1 MHLSVWTC
9 FCYRFFKNKRWKY
22 LPLITCTLWLLMV
35 RSVLLHIYI
44 PECFILLLSISR
56 VLIRVFVSGLWNFVM
71 IISSWTLL
79 WILSP
84 WKNQS
89 TSSGAWRTP
98 VALQDRR
105 IASPWSTNSAPD
117 SVRAEIIEWSVSA
130 SSSCTFLVYDQGSNQ
145 NYGNFS
151 QKNFFF
157 LCV

>member
-1 MHLSVWTC
+1 
-9 FCYRFFKNKRWKY
+9 
-22 LPLITCTLWLLMV
+22 MV

-89 TSSGAWRTP
+89 TSSGAWSTP

-117 SVRAEIIEWSVSA
+117 SVRAEIRMVSL
-130 SSSCTFLVYDQGSNQ
+130 SIFILYFFVYDQGSSHY
-145 NYGNFS
+145 YGNLKKCFPLCLT
-151 QKNFFF
+151 FFRPRLVIKAVLLTKF
-157 LCV
+157 KIIQS

>member
-1 MHLSVWTC
+1 
-9 FCYRFFKNKRWKY
+9 
-22 LPLITCTLWLLMV
+22 MV

-89 TSSGAWRTP
+89 TSSGACSTP

-117 SVRAEIIEWSVSA
+117 SVRAEIRMVSLSIFILYFFCVWA
-130 SSSCTFLVYDQGSNQ
+130 GFQPLLWKLKKM
-145 NYGNFS
+145 FS
-151 QKNFFF
+151 FVLNFFSSKTRYKSRTSNKI
-157 LCV
+157 

>member
-1 MHLSVWTC
+1 
-9 FCYRFFKNKRWKY
+9 
-22 LPLITCTLWLLMV
+22 MV

-89 TSSGAWRTP
+89 TSSGAWSTP

-117 SVRAEIIEWSVSA
+117 SVRAEIRMVSL
-130 SSSCTFLVYDQGSNQ
+130 SIFILYFFVYDQGSNHYFW
-145 NYGNFS
+145 NLKKKISFVL
-151 QKNFFF
+151 NFFSSKTRYKSRTF
-157 LCV
+157 NKI